1 MARTYLAVPASSA
14 PCKREFSAGWH
25 IQDYTCNHIVE
36 TLKALICLNNWV
48 NEEVIDSFIDDVSD
62 RIADIP
68 RVYRILDST
77 RYPVGYCRLSVS
89 GSQPGVVNSIH
100 QLIHSDGH
108 LRLAIPLVSTR
119 RLDLISTINH
129 SGTYTKSVHTHT
141 LNMVPTRIWLSF
153 KNVCLRVETEELEYV
168 NDLAQAAQ
176 KKFAAL
182 SSSYPSDITL
192 HTTEQAEALDSRS
205 TLAEIATLLTPCG
218 DRKTPLI
225 VKVKPNVAPETPVPV
240 HGIPRR
246 IYLYFKKCDVD
257 VPTTA
262 LETVEDLARAARI
275 EFPPLHDFYT
285 ADISLHTS
293 ADAEALNPGSKLA
306 AIAEQLSLCGDRKT
320 PLIVQVKPN
329 VAPETP
335 VPVHGIPARICLYF
349 KEHHA
354 SVPTTA
360 LETVEDLARAAKI
373 EFPPLQNSY
382 TADISLH
389 TSADVEALNPGSKL
403 AAIAEQLPP
412 CGDSKSPLIVKVKP
426 NVGEPIVRFW
436 MNLPEAIL
444 VGEGEGKYLELRIRM
459 CSEIDGLASASSCD
473 QFTKSSVNILSA
485 TVTNPDGP
493 LPPFS
498 SSPSD
503 PDTYLMTSGGVE
515 SLIDGSLE
523 CRKARAN
530 PKTVYIVDG
539 RAPRECEGWTLLV
552 TSPQEVHYKHM
563 IQAPASALLY
573 MAPWSY
579 GELQRCKAILCPD
592 EEKLPT
598 TLMNNLFDW
607 YGGVPRYVIQKVSE
621 EYANGTA
628 LGDEKAVFERLIAIL
643 TAAINK
649 GSIRKIIQAHQDR
662 NREGEHSHRV
672 LHLCRHPNGNL
683 NQFHVAWA
691 SLEVENAVVTKYE
704 QEIRTEW
711 KNFLQT
717 SDELACGNLRGL
729 LFEPYAQ
736 TVLQDGGKFKVRRLC
751 EDHPSD
757 QNVEV
762 TFREA
767 KLKHF

>member
-1 MARTYLAVPASSA
+1 
-14 PCKREFSAGWH
+14 
-25 IQDYTCNHIVE
+25 
-36 TLKALICLNNWV
+36 
-48 NEEVIDSFIDDVSD
+48 
-62 RIADIP
+62 
-68 RVYRILDST
+68 
-77 RYPVGYCRLSVS
+77 
-89 GSQPGVVNSIH
+89 
-100 QLIHSDGH
+100 
-108 LRLAIPLVSTR
+108 
-119 RLDLISTINH
+119 
-129 SGTYTKSVHTHT
+129 
-141 LNMVPTRIWLSF
+141 MVPTRIWLSF

-444 VGEGEGKYLELRIRM
+444 VGEGEGKYLELRNSHVLGDRRLGQRLLVRPIYEELCEHFERHRDK
-459 CSEIDGLASASSCD
+459 SRWAVTGSPGIGKTFFSAYYLWIAARA
-473 QFTKSSVNILSA
+473 KK
-485 TVTNPDGP
+485 TV
-493 LPPFS
+493 LWQPFS

-607 YGGVPRYVIQKVSE
+607 YGGVPRYVIQKASE

-628 LGDEKAVFERLIAIL
+628 LGDKKAVFERLIAIL

-683 NQFHVAWA
+683 DQFHVAWA

-729 LFEPYAQ
+729 LFKPYAQ